1 MTLCKTYRKGKI
13 ENNINCNIEIR
24 QKNEKNTCNKN
35 KNMLT
40 YNI

>member
-24 QKNEKNTCNKN
+24 QKNKTK
-35 KNMLT
+35 K
-40 YNI
+40 